1 MASQFDL
8 TWLYDVI
15 IRNSVFQLG
24 FVTRKFQITTLH
36 LQKNVRSIDSYQIPR
51 IIMVSGE
58 IYARK

>member
-1 MASQFDL
+1 MTSQFDL

-36 LQKNVRSIDSYQIPR
+36 LQTNVRLIDSYQIPR